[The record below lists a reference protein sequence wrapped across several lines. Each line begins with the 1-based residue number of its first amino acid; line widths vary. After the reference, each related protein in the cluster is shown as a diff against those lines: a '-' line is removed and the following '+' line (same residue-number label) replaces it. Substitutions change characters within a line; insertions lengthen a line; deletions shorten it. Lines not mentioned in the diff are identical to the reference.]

1 MVQLAGRRGGQPVW
15 TVIISDYKKTK
26 SRRGWEE
33 CDDYQEKSCKNKDVS
48 GNGNKDGWNGGD
60 KRSKSREGEH
70 VGHRHCCKS
79 KKNNTGSAEDI
90 VWVVH
95 YCTLSMTECRVGTP
109 YMRRNFID
117 GPPKASV
124 DQSGPSFLQKLHI
137 GYVPGPQ
144 KNFGD
149 PSTYF

>member
-1 MVQLAGRRGGQPVW
+1 MGAWPALHARLPCLTCLPNQFLAGQVISGKLPIESANLIAGLLDLMPVY
-15 TVIISDYKKTK
+15 S
-26 SRRGWEE
+26 S
-33 CDDYQEKSCKNKDVS
+33 
-48 GNGNKDGWNGGD
+48 
-60 KRSKSREGEH
+60 H
-70 VGHRHCCKS
+70 F
-79 KKNNTGSAEDI
+79 DI
-90 VWVVH
+90 YICLLPLVH

-149 PSTYF
+149 PSTFF

>member
-1 MVQLAGRRGGQPVW
+1 MAGRRGGQPVW
-15 TVIISDYKKTK
+15 TVIISGDNKTK

-79 KKNNTGSAEDI
+79 KHTIQAVQRIKSEGQTQERDSNLCDI
-90 VWVVH
+90 
-95 YCTLSMTECRVGTP
+95 
-109 YMRRNFID
+109 
-117 GPPKASV
+117 KA
-124 DQSGPSFLQKLHI
+124 K
-137 GYVPGPQ
+137 
-144 KNFGD
+144 
-149 PSTYF
+149 

>member
-1 MVQLAGRRGGQPVW
+1 MFECGDGNLSDSSDVPSQISNRSEPLNGREHLLNPNLNLS
-15 TVIISDYKKTK
+15 ISSNSSVEEDPKTQEIRCLREENCRLK
-26 SRRGWEE
+26 RRLQDILGDSE
-33 CDDYQEKSCKNKDVS
+33 DD
-48 GNGNKDGWNGGD
+48 
-60 KRSKSREGEH
+60 
-70 VGHRHCCKS
+70 
-79 KKNNTGSAEDI
+79 
-90 VWVVH
+90 VVH

-144 KNFGD
+144 NFFRD

>member
-1 MVQLAGRRGGQPVW
+1 MTERTHVPRLASNILFLAPQDALEVVRV
-15 TVIISDYKKTK
+15 TYSL
-26 SRRGWEE
+26 
-33 CDDYQEKSCKNKDVS
+33 
-48 GNGNKDGWNGGD
+48 
-60 KRSKSREGEH
+60 
-70 VGHRHCCKS
+70 
-79 KKNNTGSAEDI
+79 
-90 VWVVH
+90 VH

-124 DQSGPSFLQKLHI
+124 DQSGPSFLQKLHL

-149 PSTYF
+149 HSTFF